1 MNVIA
6 FARKPASGDWSEAE
20 LKTVAAALNL
30 AGGDWETGITER
42 GDAQLYLLGPRPEQ
56 ACELCLSRIGGRYIL
71 EDGAGRLLFDH
82 DNLGLVAQQARGA
95 LRRTNWWLV
104 ARVVVLWCTIRH
116 VIHDKIEPL
125 LTESEELLVHLTPQ
139 LFALA

>member
-6 FARKPASGDWSEAE
+6 FAQRPASGAWSEAE
-20 LKTVAAALNL
+20 LNIVVAALNL
-30 AGGDWETGITER
+30 PDGDWETGTTEC
-42 GDAQLYLLGPRPEQ
+42 GDAQPYLLGPRPEQ
-56 ACELCLSRIGGRYIL
+56 ACELCVSRIDGRYIL

-82 DNLGLVAQQARGA
+82 ENLALVAQQARGA

-139 LFALA
+139 LVAFA

>member
-6 FARKPASGDWSEAE
+6 FARKPVCGAWSEAE

-30 AGGDWETGITER
+30 AGRDWETGTTES
-42 GDAQLYLLGPRPEQ
+42 GDVQLYLLGPRPDQ
-56 ACELCLSRIGGRYIL
+56 ACELCLSRIGCRYIL

-82 DNLGLVAQQARGA
+82 VNLALVAQQARGA

-139 LFALA
+139 LAAFA

>member
-6 FARKPASGDWSEAE
+6 FPCKTASGAWSEAE
-20 LKTVAAALNL
+20 LKTVATALNL
-30 AGGDWETGITER
+30 AGGDWETGTTEC
-42 GDAQLYLLGPRPEQ
+42 GDPQLYLLGPRPEQ
-56 ACELCLSRIGGRYIL
+56 PCELCLSRIGGRYVL

-82 DNLGLVAQQARGA
+82 DNLALVAQQARGA

-139 LFALA
+139 LVALA

>member
-1 MNVIA
+1 MA
-6 FARKPASGDWSEAE
+6 ESGVV
-20 LKTVAAALNL
+20 LLFLL
-30 AGGDWETGITER
+30 A
-42 GDAQLYLLGPRPEQ
+42 PRPDH
-56 ACELCLSRIGGRYIL
+56 ACDLCLSCIGCRYIL
-71 EDGAGRLLFDH
+71 EDCAGRLLFDH
-82 DNLGLVAQQARGA
+82 VNLALVAQQARGA

-139 LFALA
+139 LSAFA

>member
-6 FARKPASGDWSEAE
+6 FEPKPACGAWSEAE
-20 LKTVAAALNL
+20 LKTVETAFNL
-30 AGGDWETGITER
+30 AGGDWETGMTES
-42 GDAQLYLLGPRPEQ
+42 GDAQLYLLGPCPDQ

-82 DNLGLVAQQARGA
+82 DNLALAARHASGA
-95 LRRTNWWLV
+95 LRSRNWWLV

-139 LFALA
+139 LVAFA